1 MNRSKV
7 AIVASNTIGFFQ
19 WIFGIFFLVM
29 AGFSLFFYITG
40 QMKLDSTSYTTIV
53 FFAMGLALF
62 LAGRKRRKSV
72 KDFKVYVQ
80 HLSNNPAGYI
90 SDLAEINGESV
101 DLVTKKLD
109 YMIQKKYFVNAH
121 INRGENRII
130 INSNKSISDIMN
142 ATTNITQNAQ
152 GDIQEV
158 NNDLE
163 YITVKCPNCGGNN
176 KVELGKVIECDYCGS
191 SIKGF

>member
-1 MNRSKV
+1 
-7 AIVASNTIGFFQ
+7 
-19 WIFGIFFLVM
+19 
-29 AGFSLFFYITG
+29 
-40 QMKLDSTSYTTIV
+40 
-53 FFAMGLALF
+53 
-62 LAGRKRRKSV
+62 
-72 KDFKVYVQ
+72 
-80 HLSNNPAGYI
+80 
-90 SDLAEINGESV
+90 
-101 DLVTKKLD
+101 
-109 YMIQKKYFVNAH
+109 MIQKKYFVNAH